1 MASPSKLKKFG
12 TPYASIEEVNG
23 MAILYTLTGDYSV
36 VIKMLNP
43 VVQHTGDDGK
53 LIAAQQIFSAIT
65 GMLDDNCILQ
75 KQDIFAKCKLQTKRT
90 DGDWLSQSYFH
101 HFNGKEHING
111 QTYLILTQQAKKG
124 FFTFEEKIYKKFIDT
139 AENVIRLLATHNMQ
153 PRVLNRETLKRY
165 LFRSLSVNFS
175 DPSFSLNT
183 IEVDRNGVH
192 LNDRNIKQLSLIDL
206 EELNFPLT
214 ISPVRKSTKYD
225 EIDFPE
231 DNMTFLLRVPN
242 VDTIIYTQ
250 TIFMPN
256 QSSEIKRLKK
266 KRNHHDSAM
275 GEGNRNS
282 SKDITGALEIIEKV
296 NKKLVYA
303 NFTITL
309 AGKGDMA
316 ESISCIENE
325 LYPIGIIP
333 SRRCVNQFELFRAT
347 TLPGNAV
354 ELKEYDKF
362 LVPQDASLSLF
373 YKESPQVDEHTQ
385 FPVYFCTRDN
395 VPVAIDMFDT
405 IIKNDR
411 VPNCHMCVIGPSGS
425 GKSFFTN
432 EYIRQNLARNMHIV
446 LIDVGHSYKGLCE
459 YYNGKYISY
468 TSENPITMNPFLV
481 NSRKELN
488 TDKNKFFLSLI
499 TVIWRGAEQSL
510 TKSEETV
517 ILNTVSAYYNDYF
530 DRINDPKY
538 LKFDTFYGFADK
550 YIREQIEVKKV
561 RFELDDFNY
570 VLSKYAKGGIYER
583 ILNEDADRSLFE
595 ERFVIFEID
604 SIKGD
609 ADLYPIVTLVIMDLF
624 TQKLM
629 TLPRETGKVFI
640 IEEAWKS
647 ITSPVMQPY
656 ITWLWRTIRKYRGQA
671 VVVTQE
677 IQDLVDNPAIKDVI
691 INNSPIMCLLKQEK
705 KTFQKLINYLALTE
719 AEANIVASLGLD
731 GNNGGKEVYIKRGT
745 YGEPY
750 RVIVSPQEYWVF
762 TTRSEEKAL
771 VEKYKE
777 AYAEAFA
784 TQCAVWAA
792 NQKRNNILHSIP
804 ELEKIYYQDH
814 ATIEYAIEQ
823 LVSELETFLREKKG
837 FKDDFVAQV
846 LVPEYIITPNISE
859 YEKKLC

>member
-1 MASPSKLKKFG
+1 MASSSKLKKFS

-23 MAILYTLTGDYSV
+23 MAVLYTLTGDYSV
-36 VIKMLNP
+36 VIKILNP
-43 VVQHTGDDGK
+43 VVQHAGDDGK
-53 LIAAQQIFSAIT
+53 LIAAQQIFAAII
-65 GMLDDNCILQ
+65 GMLDENYILQ
-75 KQDIFAKCKLQTKRT
+75 KQDIFAKCKLQTNRT

-101 HFNGKEHING
+101 HFDGKEYVDG
-111 QTYLILTQQAKKG
+111 QTYLILTQQSKKG

-153 PRVLNRETLKRY
+153 PRVLNRQTLKQY

-175 DPSFSLNT
+175 DASFSLNT
-183 IEVDRNGVH
+183 IEVDRSGVH
-192 LNDRNIKQLSLIDL
+192 LNDRNVKQISLIDL

-214 ISPVRKSTKYD
+214 ISPVRKSIKYE

-231 DNMTFLLRVPN
+231 DNMTFLLRIPN
-242 VDTIIYTQ
+242 VDTVIYTQ

-256 QSSEIKRLKK
+256 QANEIKRLKK
-266 KRNHHDSAM
+266 KSNRHKSAG
-275 GEGNRNS
+275 GEGNLNS
-282 SKDITGALEIIEKV
+282 VTDISQALGIIEKI

-309 AGKGDMA
+309 AGKGDLA
-316 ESISCIENE
+316 ESISSIENQ
-325 LYPIGIIP
+325 LYPIGIVP

-373 YKESPQVDEHTQ
+373 YKESPQIDEHTQ
-385 FPVYFCTRDN
+385 YPVYFCTRDN
-395 VPVAIDMFDT
+395 VPVAIDMFDA
-405 IIKNDR
+405 IIKSDR

-425 GKSFFTN
+425 GKSFFMN
-432 EYIRQNLARNMHIV
+432 EYIRQNLARDMHIV

-468 TSENPITMNPFLV
+468 TQESPITMNPFRI
-481 NSRKELN
+481 NSRKELD

-499 TVIWRGAEQSL
+499 TIIWRGAEQSL
-510 TKSEETV
+510 SKGEETV
-517 ILNTVSAYYNDYF
+517 ILNTVDAYYKEYF
-530 DRINDPKY
+530 ARINNPKY
-538 LKFDTFYGFADK
+538 LKFDTFYDFAGK
-550 YIREQIEVKKV
+550 FIKEQMDLEKI
-561 RFELDDFNY
+561 RFELEDFKY
-570 VLSKYAKGGIYER
+570 VLKKYTRGGIYER
-583 ILNEDADRSLFE
+583 ILNEDADKSLFD

-624 TQKLM
+624 TQKLR

-647 ITSPVMQPY
+647 ITSPIMQPY

-677 IQDLVDNPAIKDVI
+677 IKDLVDNPVIKDVI
-691 INNSPIMCLLKQEK
+691 INNSPIICLLKQEK
-705 KTFQKLINYLALTE
+705 KTFRKLVDYLALSD

-731 GNNGGKEVYIKRGT
+731 DNNGGKEVYIKRGT

-762 TTRSEEKAL
+762 TTRSDEKAL
-771 VEKYKE
+771 VEKYKA
-777 AYAEAFA
+777 AYTRAFA
-784 TQCAVWAA
+784 ASGKKDHLERAV
-792 NQKRNNILHSIP
+792 
-804 ELEKIYYQDH
+804 
-814 ATIEYAIEQ
+814 IEYAIEQ
-823 LVSELETFLREKKG
+823 LVAELNIFLQNRDG
-837 FKDDFVAQV
+837 FKDDFMRRVNN
-846 LVPEYIITPNISE
+846 PDYIITPNIPE
-859 YEKKLC
+859 YEETI